1 MKAVIMAGGRGT
13 RIAAL
18 AGDLPKPMLPID
30 GRPVLERELGSL
42 REQGVT
48 DVLIT
53 VGHLAPAIM
62 EYFGDGSGCSPQT
75 GRPFG
80 VHIEYFVEKE
90 PLGNAGALFR
100 IRDRLDEDFLLL
112 NGDVMFDV
120 DLQRFAAFHKVHGG
134 LATLFTELIPKFQV
148 GVVEFSV
155 EYFLFI
161 PLTLAMLFDPLSAAL
176 GAATGE
182 LVFSEIMLG
191 QFGGLGELEKF
202 LTVTIGVYI
211 AGRLVKDPRNRALVG
226 VAAITGTA
234 AQLLMGTVVDILK
247 VQLAVEDFEAVA
259 GLPESVFATEGFAF
273 LNDLLFS
280 GILFCLLP
288 TLYLVPKLY
297 GKIEP
302 LLGMAPRT
310 PESAVSGIS
319 PKALIVCAVGFVCAI
334 VAELAATAGM
344 SLIDWE
350 AEWAESGTAMAVGM
364 VAAAAVAIIA
374 LLVIKKN
381 AGKKAAVN

>member
-1 MKAVIMAGGRGT
+1 MSITQKQTATQSQKLMIF
-13 RIAAL
+13 
-18 AGDLPKPMLPID
+18 
-30 GRPVLERELGSL
+30 VLSMSL
-42 REQGVT
+42 
-48 DVLIT
+48 
-53 VGHLAPAIM
+53 
-62 EYFGDGSGCSPQT
+62 Y
-75 GRPFG
+75 
-80 VHIEYFVEKE
+80 
-90 PLGNAGALFR
+90 
-100 IRDRLDEDFLLL
+100 
-112 NGDVMFDV
+112 
-120 DLQRFAAFHKVHGG
+120 G
-134 LATLFTELIPKFQV
+134 LATLFTELIPSFQV
-148 GVVEFSV
+148 GIVEFSV
-155 EYFLFI
+155 EFFLFI
-161 PLTLAMLFDPLSAAL
+161 PLILAMLFDPLSAAL

-310 PESAVSGIS
+310 PDSAVSGIS
-319 PKALIVCAVGFVCAI
+319 PKALIVCAVGFVAAI
-334 VAELAATAGM
+334 AAELAATAGM

-350 AEWAESGTAMAVGM
+350 AEWAGNGTALALGM
-364 VAAAAVAIIA
+364 VAAAVIAIAA
-374 LLVIKKN
+374 LLIIKRN
-381 AGKKAAVN
+381 VEKKAAVK

>member
-1 MKAVIMAGGRGT
+1 MSITQKQTATQSQKLMIF
-13 RIAAL
+13 
-18 AGDLPKPMLPID
+18 
-30 GRPVLERELGSL
+30 VLSMSL
-42 REQGVT
+42 
-48 DVLIT
+48 
-53 VGHLAPAIM
+53 
-62 EYFGDGSGCSPQT
+62 Y
-75 GRPFG
+75 
-80 VHIEYFVEKE
+80 
-90 PLGNAGALFR
+90 
-100 IRDRLDEDFLLL
+100 
-112 NGDVMFDV
+112 
-120 DLQRFAAFHKVHGG
+120 G

-234 AQLLMGTVVDILK
+234 AQLLMGTAVDILK

-310 PESAVSGIS
+310 PDSAVSGIS
-319 PKALIVCAVGFVCAI
+319 PKALVVCAVGFVCAI

-364 VAAAAVAIIA
+364 IVAAVIAIIA

-381 AGKKAAVN
+381 AEKKAAVN

>member
-1 MKAVIMAGGRGT
+1 MELSKKQTATQSQKLMVFVLTMA
-13 RIAAL
+13 L
-18 AGDLPKPMLPID
+18 
-30 GRPVLERELGSL
+30 
-42 REQGVT
+42 
-48 DVLIT
+48 
-53 VGHLAPAIM
+53 
-62 EYFGDGSGCSPQT
+62 Y
-75 GRPFG
+75 
-80 VHIEYFVEKE
+80 
-90 PLGNAGALFR
+90 
-100 IRDRLDEDFLLL
+100 
-112 NGDVMFDV
+112 
-120 DLQRFAAFHKVHGG
+120 G
-134 LATLFTELIPKFQV
+134 LATLFTELIPSFQA
-148 GVVEFSV
+148 GIVEFSV

-211 AGRLVKDPRNRALVG
+211 AGRMVKNPKNYKMVG
-226 VAAITGTA
+226 IAAITGTGL
-234 AQLLMGTVVDILK
+234 QLLMGTVVDILK
-247 VQLAVEDFEAVA
+247 VQFAVEDFEAVA

-288 TLYLVPKLY
+288 TLFLVPKLY

-350 AEWAESGTAMAVGM
+350 AEWAESGTALAVGM

>member
-1 MKAVIMAGGRGT
+1 MSITQKQTATQSQKLMIF
-13 RIAAL
+13 
-18 AGDLPKPMLPID
+18 
-30 GRPVLERELGSL
+30 VLSMSL
-42 REQGVT
+42 
-48 DVLIT
+48 
-53 VGHLAPAIM
+53 
-62 EYFGDGSGCSPQT
+62 Y
-75 GRPFG
+75 
-80 VHIEYFVEKE
+80 
-90 PLGNAGALFR
+90 
-100 IRDRLDEDFLLL
+100 
-112 NGDVMFDV
+112 
-120 DLQRFAAFHKVHGG
+120 G
-134 LATLFTELIPKFQV
+134 LATLFTELIPSFQV
-148 GVVEFSV
+148 GIVEFSV
-155 EYFLFI
+155 EFFLFI

-211 AGRLVKDPRNRALVG
+211 AGRLVKDPKNRAMVG

-310 PESAVSGIS
+310 PDSAVSGIS
-319 PKALIVCAVGFVCAI
+319 PKALIVCAVGFVAAI
-334 VAELAATAGM
+334 AAELAATAGM
-344 SLIDWE
+344 SLVDWE
-350 AEWAESGTAMAVGM
+350 AEWAGNGTALAVGM
-364 VAAAAVAIIA
+364 IVAAVIAIAVLLIIKRN
-374 LLVIKKN
+374 VE
-381 AGKKAAVN
+381 KKAAVK

>member
-1 MKAVIMAGGRGT
+1 MS
-13 RIAAL
+13 IAQKQTATQSQKL
-18 AGDLPKPMLPID
+18 MIF
-30 GRPVLERELGSL
+30 VLSMSL
-42 REQGVT
+42 
-48 DVLIT
+48 
-53 VGHLAPAIM
+53 
-62 EYFGDGSGCSPQT
+62 Y
-75 GRPFG
+75 
-80 VHIEYFVEKE
+80 
-90 PLGNAGALFR
+90 
-100 IRDRLDEDFLLL
+100 
-112 NGDVMFDV
+112 
-120 DLQRFAAFHKVHGG
+120 G

-211 AGRLVKDPRNRALVG
+211 AGRLVKDPKNRVMVG

-259 GLPESVFATEGFAF
+259 GLPE
-273 LNDLLFS
+273 
-280 GILFCLLP
+280 
-288 TLYLVPKLY
+288 
-297 GKIEP
+297 
-302 LLGMAPRT
+302 GMAPRT
-310 PESAVSGIS
+310 PDSAVSGIS
-319 PKALIVCAVGFVCAI
+319 PKALIVCAVGFACAI
-334 VAELAATAGM
+334 AAELAATAGM

-350 AEWAESGTAMAVGM
+350 AEWAESGTALAVGM

-381 AGKKAAVN
+381 AGKKSAVN

>member
-1 MKAVIMAGGRGT
+1 MESVNKQTASQSQKLMVFVLTMA
-13 RIAAL
+13 L
-18 AGDLPKPMLPID
+18 
-30 GRPVLERELGSL
+30 
-42 REQGVT
+42 
-48 DVLIT
+48 
-53 VGHLAPAIM
+53 
-62 EYFGDGSGCSPQT
+62 Y
-75 GRPFG
+75 
-80 VHIEYFVEKE
+80 
-90 PLGNAGALFR
+90 
-100 IRDRLDEDFLLL
+100 
-112 NGDVMFDV
+112 
-120 DLQRFAAFHKVHGG
+120 G
-134 LATLFTELIPKFQV
+134 LATLFSELIPKFQV
-148 GVVEFSV
+148 GIVEFSV

-161 PLTLAMLFDPLSAAL
+161 PLTLAMLFDPMSAAL

-202 LTVTIGVYI
+202 ITVTIGVYI
-211 AGRLVKDPRNRALVG
+211 AGRLVSDPQNRKLVG
-226 VAAITGTA
+226 IAAFGGTA
-234 AQLLMGTVVDILK
+234 IQLLLGTIVDILK
-247 VQLAVEDFEAVA
+247 VQFAIEDFESVA

-273 LNDLLFS
+273 VNDLLFS

>member
-1 MKAVIMAGGRGT
+1 MS
-13 RIAAL
+13 IAQKQTATQSQKL
-18 AGDLPKPMLPID
+18 MIF
-30 GRPVLERELGSL
+30 VLSMSL
-42 REQGVT
+42 
-48 DVLIT
+48 
-53 VGHLAPAIM
+53 
-62 EYFGDGSGCSPQT
+62 Y
-75 GRPFG
+75 
-80 VHIEYFVEKE
+80 
-90 PLGNAGALFR
+90 
-100 IRDRLDEDFLLL
+100 
-112 NGDVMFDV
+112 
-120 DLQRFAAFHKVHGG
+120 G

-211 AGRLVKDPRNRALVG
+211 AGRLVKDPKNRAMVG

-234 AQLLMGTVVDILK
+234 AQLLMGTVVALLK

-288 TLYLVPKLY
+288 ALYLVPKLY

-319 PKALIVCAVGFVCAI
+319 PKALIVCAVGFACAI
-334 VAELAATAGM
+334 AAELAATAGM

-350 AEWAESGTAMAVGM
+350 AEWAESGTALAVGM

-381 AGKKAAVN
+381 AGKKSAVN

>member
-1 MKAVIMAGGRGT
+1 MSITQKQTATQSQKLMIF
-13 RIAAL
+13 
-18 AGDLPKPMLPID
+18 
-30 GRPVLERELGSL
+30 VLSMSL
-42 REQGVT
+42 
-48 DVLIT
+48 
-53 VGHLAPAIM
+53 
-62 EYFGDGSGCSPQT
+62 Y
-75 GRPFG
+75 
-80 VHIEYFVEKE
+80 
-90 PLGNAGALFR
+90 
-100 IRDRLDEDFLLL
+100 
-112 NGDVMFDV
+112 
-120 DLQRFAAFHKVHGG
+120 G

-211 AGRLVKDPRNRALVG
+211 AGRLVKDPKNRAMVG

-310 PESAVSGIS
+310 PDSTVSGIS

-364 VAAAAVAIIA
+364 VAAAVVAIIA